1 MGHVPRINFYCLEQK
16 CERSL
21 YREKYSKAGKLKS
34 LFSTYDEFREMR
46 RRLIEKLK
54 TTES

>member
-1 MGHVPRINFYCLEQK
+1 MEQK